1 MSEQVRAPRL
11 TNNRLDDL
19 TVAIEILDDNIE
31 YLAGSLK
38 SSGLNP
44 KLQQRHTEKKAA
56 LERAR
61 DWIAGKVNAE
71 RAQRGAIA

>member
-1 MSEQVRAPRL
+1 MADALRAPRL

-31 YLAGSLK
+31 YLADSLK
-38 SSGLNP
+38 SNGLNP
-44 KLQQRHTEKKAA
+44 KLHQRHTEKKAA

-61 DWIAGKVNAE
+61 AWIAGKVEAE
-71 RAQRGAIA
+71 RVQRGVPA